1 MFKTTLIINAVA
13 AFAIMATDS
22 KAADASSTN
31 ASSSR
36 SVSPTSRDTNTS
48 SRIYSSTNSNGSTK
62 DADNTGRNVRDRSD
76 ATLTPGDQSNSKS
89 DLEITRRIRRALTS
103 DDQLSTTAK
112 NIKIITDNGKVTL
125 RGPVKTAGEQQAI
138 LSVVKNVAGQSSVN
152 NELEVKAVNQ

>member
-1 MFKTTLIINAVA
+1 MFKITVITVA
-13 AFAIMATDS
+13 ALAIMAGHS
-22 KAADASSTN
+22 KAADTTSTN
-31 ASSSR
+31 ASSSS
-36 SVSPTSRDTNTS
+36 SVSPTSRDTNSS
-48 SRIYSSTNSNGSTK
+48 SRIYSSTNSNSSTK
-62 DADNTGRNVRDRSD
+62 DADNTGRNVRDRSN

-152 NELEVKAVNQ
+152 NELEVKAINQ